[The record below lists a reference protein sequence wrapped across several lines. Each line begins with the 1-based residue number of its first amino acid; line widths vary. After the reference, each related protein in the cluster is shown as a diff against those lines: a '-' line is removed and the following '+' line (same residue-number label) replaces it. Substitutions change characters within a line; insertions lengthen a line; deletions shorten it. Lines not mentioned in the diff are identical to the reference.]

1 MLVAYHITTALLSLL
16 LVCVIIYESFYGK
29 DVDDGVLKLRRRSF
43 HVIFGFYLLATV
55 ARYSSVSP
63 KGVELFPMMALCLDV
78 ITFVTFSIL
87 ASGYFGRWYYKSIYN
102 WLFGLLLPVMLLVFI
117 IVMHFT
123 SHYQPVYSYQELA
136 SQFSSPETRI
146 LHIGR
151 CTIVVL
157 LSFLYIFY
165 LGVFY
170 NARQYDNKK
179 NRPRL
184 TFLEK
189 KQKHSEHRNVFIY
202 MLVLSLT
209 MVSNYTGSLA
219 YYTFCNVA
227 MIALVSSSV
236 VVFSRFVNQMRMKQK
251 GTFYPVAIEH
261 ELKRIESQIKD
272 TPFFDGNPSLEEVAE
287 KLNVSR
293 DELSDYIY
301 QTRQMSFSQWLSICK
316 LKFVARL
323 LETTDDSIA
332 DVSASAG
339 YKNIPSMYRAFKSVY
354 GMTPTEYRSKKRNNS
369 QAGSM

>member
-102 WLFGLLLPVMLLVFI
+102 WLFGLLLPVMLLVFT

-165 LGVFY
+165 LGVLY
-170 NARQYDNKK
+170 KARQYDNKTSQTPSY
-179 NRPRL
+179 NPREEGR
-184 TFLEK
+184 T
-189 KQKHSEHRNVFIY
+189 I
-202 MLVLSLT
+202 
-209 MVSNYTGSLA
+209 GSTA
-219 YYTFCNVA
+219 T
-227 MIALVSSSV
+227 SSS
-236 VVFSRFVNQMRMKQK
+236 
-251 GTFYPVAIEH
+251 
-261 ELKRIESQIKD
+261 
-272 TPFFDGNPSLEEVAE
+272 
-287 KLNVSR
+287 
-293 DELSDYIY
+293 
-301 QTRQMSFSQWLSICK
+301 TR
-316 LKFVARL
+316 
-323 LETTDDSIA
+323 
-332 DVSASAG
+332 
-339 YKNIPSMYRAFKSVY
+339 
-354 GMTPTEYRSKKRNNS
+354 
-369 QAGSM
+369 